1 MDLTVMVSFC
11 QYPGYLVKLRRPLAT
26 FMMNLQKMDKDQVYA

>member
-1 MDLTVMVSFC
+1 MDLTVTVSFC